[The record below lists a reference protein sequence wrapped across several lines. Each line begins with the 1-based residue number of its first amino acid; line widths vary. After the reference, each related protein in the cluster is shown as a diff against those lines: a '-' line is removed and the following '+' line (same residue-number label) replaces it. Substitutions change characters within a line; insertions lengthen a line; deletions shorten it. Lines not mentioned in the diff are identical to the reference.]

1 MNLLTKTIGS
11 LALGAALLCTTACTK
26 YYAVSDPNSGKTYYT
41 TDYHHKGDGAVTFD
55 SMHTGEQVVLQSS
68 AIKEVSK
75 EEAMNAEAKKAAAS
89 KTTDS
94 Q

>member
-1 MNLLTKTIGS
+1 MKLLTKSIAS
-11 LALGAALLCTTACTK
+11 LTLAAALLATTACTK

-41 TDYHHKGDGAVTFD
+41 TDYKSKGDGAVTFD

-75 EEAMNAEAKKAAAS
+75 EQAMNAQAKKTPNQAS
-89 KTTDS
+89 DS
-94 Q
+94 K